1 MAQLLQKSEVIPN
14 DFQQIAFNLNLND
27 TNNDQSSL
35 SSSSSLNS
43 NDDQNSSKNRGED
56 EDEVTEI
63 SLHDFC
69 RHKGEERSGPDQF
82 ELLRVLGQ
90 GSFGKVFLVKKNC
103 GMDNG
108 QLYAMKVLKKATLK
122 VRDRLRTK
130 MERDILAQISHP
142 FIVRLHY
149 AFQTEGKLYLI
160 LDFLQGGDLFSRL
173 AKEVMFTEEDVT
185 FYMAELI
192 LALEHLH
199 SIGIVYRDLKPEN
212 ILLDSA
218 GHISLTDFGLSKESL
233 DDSQMTYSFCGTI
246 EYMAPEVVNR
256 RGHSVAADWWSL
268 GVLMFEMLTGN
279 LPFQGKNRQDTM
291 NLILRAKLAMP
302 AYLSPGAQSLLRALF
317 KRNPSNRL
325 GGGPD
330 GTNALKGH
338 KFFIGIDWK
347 RLLARKMQPPFRPH
361 FSSSLDV
368 THYFDQEFT
377 KKTPMDSPAIPP
389 SAAAHELFRGFSFVA
404 PTIFEEDLINFH
416 DENGINSAFPSE
428 LELQLLSDRP
438 VDNIYTA
445 RSTFAKKHAPFNFC
459 GGYGPIGVKGDCE
472 HTEEHL
478 TDKSSY
484 SNTPTPVRV
493 ASPLCPV
500 NTSALAQRR
509 QQHRKSSEM
518 FSSNE

>member
-1 MAQLLQKSEVIPN
+1 
-14 DFQQIAFNLNLND
+14 
-27 TNNDQSSL
+27 
-35 SSSSSLNS
+35 
-43 NDDQNSSKNRGED
+43 
-56 EDEVTEI
+56 
-63 SLHDFC
+63 
-69 RHKGEERSGPDQF
+69 
-82 ELLRVLGQ
+82 
-90 GSFGKVFLVKKNC
+90 
-103 GMDNG
+103 
-108 QLYAMKVLKKATLK
+108 
-122 VRDRLRTK
+122 
-130 MERDILAQISHP
+130 
-142 FIVRLHY
+142 
-149 AFQTEGKLYLI
+149 
-160 LDFLQGGDLFSRL
+160 
-173 AKEVMFTEEDVT
+173 
-185 FYMAELI
+185 
-192 LALEHLH
+192 
-199 SIGIVYRDLKPEN
+199 
-212 ILLDSA
+212 
-218 GHISLTDFGLSKESL
+218 
-233 DDSQMTYSFCGTI
+233 
-246 EYMAPEVVNR
+246 
-256 RGHSVAADWWSL
+256 
-268 GVLMFEMLTGN
+268 
-279 LPFQGKNRQDTM
+279 
-291 NLILRAKLAMP
+291 MP

-330 GTNALKGH
+330 GINALKGH

-438 VDNIYTA
+438 ADNIYTA

-459 GGYGPIGVKGDCE
+459 GGYGPIGVKGDGE

>member
-1 MAQLLQKSEVIPN
+1 MQKSEVISN
-14 DFQQIAFNLNLND
+14 DFQQIAFNLSLND

-35 SSSSSLNS
+35 SSSSSINS

-69 RHKGEERSGPDQF
+69 RHKGEEKSGPDQF

-291 NLILRAKLAMP
+291 NLILRAKLSMP

-325 GGGPD
+325 GGGPN

-338 KFFIGIDWK
+338 RFFGAIDWK

-416 DENGINSAFPSE
+416 DENDNNSAFPSE

-445 RSTFAKKHAPFNFC
+445 RSTFAKKHATFNFC
-459 GGYGPIGVKGDCE
+459 GGYGPISVRGDGE
-472 HTEEHL
+472 QTEEHL
-478 TDKSSY
+478 QTGDKSSS
-484 SNTPTPVRV
+484 SNTPTPIRV